1 MTHSS
6 TSLRSAA
13 RNAIA
18 CLAVAIALPAVC
30 LHAQEP
36 LPSTQRTQMH
46 FPAPTP
52 NDTLQSV
59 EVSAEGKVRFRIWAP
74 NATDVKL
81 QTEGP
86 EATPGIK
93 PDDLAKFNDIPLVKG
108 DQGIWETTIGP
119 IMPGVYLYNFVVDG
133 VKTPDPRNPISSQTL
148 TAQRSVY
155 EVPGAE
161 FSAYKPDVPHGDVH
175 VVYYNSKAVGNM
187 RRLHVYTPPGYENGT
202 KRYPVLYLLHGAGG
216 ADNSWTDQGR
226 AGAILDNLIAAHKA
240 APMIVVMPAGHI
252 SSNFHTGAASTTIG
266 HDAFNQDLV
275 GDVMPFVDARYRTLT
290 DRDHRAIAGLSMGGM
305 QTLAISLRNSA
316 DFGWVGVFSSGW
328 MPQAIKEAQDVDLAA
343 YRTSGKPFHLYW
355 FAIGQY
361 DFLLENCHQTIAL
374 LNQNGIKTELHESG
388 GYHAWTNWR
397 DYLNLFVPQI
407 FQPSAAAK

>member
-202 KRYPVLYLLHGAGG
+202 KRYPVLYLLHGDEQPASSFLRLGLQPTLDRLIDSHAIRPLIAVMLSG
-216 ADNSWTDQGR
+216 
-226 AGAILDNLIAAHKA
+226 AGAPQNWLNTSG
-240 APMIVVMPAGHI
+240 PRYY
-252 SSNFHTGAASTTIG
+252 SYIG
-266 HDAFNQDLV
+266 EVQ
-275 GDVMPFVDARYRTLT
+275 RLT
-290 DRDHRAIAGLSMGGM
+290 DRVLPTIPDRAARAIAGYSMGG
-305 QTLAISLRNSA
+305 
-316 DFGWVGVFSSGW
+316 FGAMNVALTQLSNYSVVESWEGQFANLGS
-328 MPQAIKEAQDVDLAA
+328 ELAA
-343 YRTSGKPFHLYW
+343 DRP
-355 FAIGQY
+355 
-361 DFLLENCHQTIAL
+361 LLARL
-374 LNQNGIKTELHESG
+374 PLHAFVWG
-388 GYHAWTNWR
+388 GEQDTVVGYAADAPW
-397 DYLNLFVPQI
+397 
-407 FQPSAAAK
+407 AAAMRAAGAQATSAVYPGAHAFAPIAAHLAAMLSFAGRALRS